1 MNSEN
6 ITWVT
11 KAVSAQKMIFDSRTD
26 NKSFQVNPKNQ
37 TMNRLDSSSLVIT
50 PPPTLTQDLDS

>member
-11 KAVSAQKMIFDSRTD
+11 KAVSAHKKKIFDSRTD

-50 PPPTLTQDLDS
+50 PPP

>member
-50 PPPTLTQDLDS
+50 PPP

>member
-50 PPPTLTQDLDS
+50 PPTLTQDLDS

>member
-50 PPPTLTQDLDS
+50 PPTLTQYLDS